1 MVGMLST
8 SMTSLYHTTL
18 SEGSSMLG
26 RLTGRGQTEVQNSLR
41 NRGSGLCQDLLSCP
55 TGSSRA
61 KGAMGL
67 ASRLHS
73 KKSYAK
79 KKSGKMYVCM
89 QSLYSMCIKAILKYT
104 NPVRFH
110 LEEEEAT

>member
-55 TGSSRA
+55 TGSSKA

-79 KKSGKMYVCM
+79 KKSGTVNVCLYAVSIPCALRPSSSIQI
-89 QSLYSMCIKAILKYT
+89 QSGFI
-104 NPVRFH
+104 
-110 LEEEEAT
+110 